1 MTGARKPSRKQERE
15 QARRA
20 DRNLTR
26 RSSPVPFRFCADN
39 FRSASTFSS
48 SRAAAA
54 ACCSSCLM
62 VWPPPVAR
70 FPGRGFGGISM
81 GAIRWIWEGIG
92 ARFGIG
98 ASGKSDFG
106 GKSPGRK
113 EPCAARDPAADRSRN
128 VNESYNGGETVGRI
142 LADHP
147 GPFRSV
153 HLSHCSLT
161 SRERELGDWGHL
173 LAAKG
178 IQDLVFLDNPP
189 LPRRFGD
196 AFRGASLRQLPADIL
211 RCASLRRLFLGTC
224 RFPDTAGAPR
234 GADVFPH
241 LKEFSM
247 LSAQMSEQD
256 LEHMLA
262 CSPELETLALII
274 NAMPKRIHLRSQSLK
289 CMLLWT
295 GVADELAVVDAP
307 HLERLILWQTA
318 GDYRPMKLKID
329 GAPEL
334 RVLGRLHPR
343 LHQLQIGNTVIN
355 SSRDGEA
362 TGRHNANFWQEVDP
376 IKCVKSSVNKIFI
389 HEFQGEQSEFGF
401 VKFIAK
407 RARKLQFLV
416 IVLTKETF
424 ASACQFFLRDIVCR
438 LPVRDAV
445 LTAAAIVSRWR
456 SAPLVVATRTTAFLL
471 LVGYLSKRSTIADWQ
486 HSHQCTTIPFLNSS
500 NPV

>member
-1 MTGARKPSRKQERE
+1 MQSLPAAMFSLIDVDG
-15 QARRA
+15 
-20 DRNLTR
+20 
-26 RSSPVPFRFCADN
+26 V
-39 FRSASTFSS
+39 RSA
-48 SRAAAA
+48 
-54 ACCSSCLM
+54 
-62 VWPPPVAR
+62 
-70 FPGRGFGGISM
+70 FPGGHF
-81 GAIRWIWEGIG
+81 
-92 ARFGIG
+92 
-98 ASGKSDFG
+98 
-106 GKSPGRK
+106 PGDHPTAPSLSSVVA
-113 EPCAARDPAADRSRN
+113 ETPAADGVDRISALPDELLRDIVSRLPVREGARTAVLASRWRGFWRSAPLVLRDDDLLLAAD
-128 VNESYNGGETVGRI
+128 GGCASPDAAIGRI

-161 SRERELGDWGHL
+161 SGERELGDWGHL

-178 IQDLVFLDNPP
+178 TQDLVFLDNPP

-224 RFPDTAGAPR
+224 RFPDIAGAPR

-343 LHQLQIGNTVIN
+343 LHQLQIGNTIIN
-355 SSRDGEA
+355 AETKASPSCIVPSVKILALELCFGLSKDVNMAPSFLRCFPSVEILHIVSSRDGEA
-362 TGRHNANFWQEVDP
+362 TGRHNAKFWQEVDP
-376 IKCVKSSVNKIFI
+376 IKCVKSNVNKIFI

-424 ASACQFFLRDIVCR
+424 ASACQVHKVNCQLR
-438 LPVRDAV
+438 A
-445 LTAAAIVSRWR
+445 LTTCSWAAKECQV
-456 SAPLVVATRTTAFLL
+456 LVVGPKLDCTWSFAKASDL
-471 LVGYLSKRSTIADWQ
+471 LVKD
-486 HSHQCTTIPFLNSS
+486 PFW
-500 NPV
+500 